1 MRQSRFISR
10 TIDYSIFYTLLLTL
24 HFPYVAN
31 LVLLLTTPLLFAPIE
46 ALLYYLT
53 KTTPGKWIF
62 GISLS
67 KKLNLYSSFKLAFK
81 KAFLVLPLLLSPLNI
96 FYAIFYIRENR
107 EFKKNRWDKFEDTR
121 VIQSNRQ
128 GFLKFIC
135 LFIFCFSMLYN
146 YVPAKYTKHLIDIT
160 SQQVSIDSW
169 VKVKDDNLKFS
180 VYFPSK
186 PKVEEKSIEVTDQN
200 TTLEVTE
207 FTHSD
212 DVNYSLVSSPIPS
225 SWTLFGSKYLFNAMC
240 KPLEKHQGKVVSK
253 EMCIHGGYPAMNYLL
268 DNNGD
273 KGQTKGTLI
282 LVKSTI
288 YKIEVHSKK
297 TLSQEQ
303 LKLADEFINSFDVN

>member
-10 TIDYSIFYTLLLTL
+10 TIDYSIFYTLVLAF
-24 HFPYVAN
+24 HFPYLAN
-31 LVLLLTTPLLFAPIE
+31 LLLLLATPLLFAPIE
-46 ALLYYLT
+46 ALFYYLV

-67 KKLNLYSSFKLAFK
+67 KKVNLYSSFKLAFK
-81 KAFLVLPLLLSPLNI
+81 KAFLVLPLLFSPLNI
-96 FYAIFYIRENR
+96 FFAIFYIRENA
-107 EFKKNRWDKFEDTR
+107 EFKKNRWDKFEDIR
-121 VIQSNRQ
+121 VIQNKRQ

-135 LFIFCFSMLYN
+135 LFLFCFSMLYN
-146 YVPAKYTKHLIDIT
+146 FLPDKYTKHLIDIT
-160 SQQVSIDSW
+160 TQEVSIDSW

-186 PKVEEKSIEVTDQN
+186 PKVEEKSIEVTDQK

-225 SWTLFGSKYLFNAMC
+225 SWTLLGSKYLFNAMT

-253 EMCIHGGYPAMNYLL
+253 KMSTHRGYPSMSYLL
-268 DNNGD
+268 DNNQD
-273 KGQTKGTLI
+273 KGQTKGALI

-297 TLSQEQ
+297 ILSQEQ
-303 LKLADEFINSFDVN
+303 LKLADEFINSFDIH